1 MLRGLS
7 CPVRSGGPDGL
18 INDATATQS
27 SCPLCPLC
35 PCCCCCWR
43 KVRITSAS
51 DVRTLIG
58 AMPVSSAQSA
68 AHGRHRN
75 QGRVKGRSW
84 REHNGF
90 DRWLDSNR
98 LADAPGLT
106 RQRGRRPPTVLGP
119 WGLRRHPRE
128 QHQAKKSPPTNSA
141 MTSLRLACFVAVV
154 LASPE
159 KPKRMPPIHPKSGCN
174 HHVIARQINH
184 DYEIHIRSHV
194 PQSSAEIH

>member
-1 MLRGLS
+1 MSRGLS
-7 CPVRSGGPDGL
+7 SPVRSGRRDGL
-18 INDATATQS
+18 INEASATPS
-27 SCPLCPLC
+27 SCPLS
-35 PCCCCCWR
+35 PCCSSCWR

-51 DVRTLIG
+51 DARTLIG
-58 AMPVSSAQSA
+58 AMPVSSAWSK

-90 DRWLDSNR
+90 DRWLGSNR

-106 RQRGRRPPTVLGP
+106 HQRGRRPPTRPGRLGTQTSSTRTTP
-119 WGLRRHPRE
+119 GKE
-128 QHQAKKSPPTNSA
+128 VPPTNSA
-141 MTSLRLACFVAVV
+141 MTSLRLLCFVAVV

-159 KPKRMPPIHPKSGCN
+159 KPKRMPPLHPKSGCN
-174 HHVIARQINH
+174 HHAIARQINR
-184 DYEIHIRSHV
+184 DYDIHIRSFV